1 MLTVAILING
11 QPIMARSAV
20 NTGKVLGDGCVVYV
34 VDDGSKIHHRP
45 ENGAVKLAE
54 KLLKTIKEQKASN
67 AKVRGPEAALS
78 PEAPSRLAGSAA
90 TGHEAP

>member
-67 AKVRGPEAALS
+67 DQAEGAAHALS
-78 PEAPSRLAGSAA
+78 RSSLRAPG
-90 TGHEAP
+90 

>member
-11 QPIMARSAV
+11 HPIMARSAV
-20 NTGKVLGDGCVVYV
+20 NTGKTLVDGCVVYS

-54 KLLKTIKEQKASN
+54 KLLKTIKEQNS
-67 AKVRGPEAALS
+67 
-78 PEAPSRLAGSAA
+78 
-90 TGHEAP
+90 

>member
-20 NTGKVLGDGCVVYV
+20 NTGKVLGDGCVVYA

-45 ENGAVKLAE
+45 ESGAVKLAE
-54 KLLKTIKEQKASN
+54 KLLKTIKEQKAPNDQASGARSVPLN
-67 AKVRGPEAALS
+67 APF
-78 PEAPSRLAGSAA
+78 
-90 TGHEAP
+90 GHDR

>member
-11 QPIMARSAV
+11 HPIMARSAV
-20 NTGKVLGDGCVVYV
+20 NTGKTLVDGCVVYS

-54 KLLKTIKEQKASN
+54 KLLKTIKEQN
-67 AKVRGPEAALS
+67 AQRSG
-78 PEAPSRLAGSAA
+78 
-90 TGHEAP
+90 